1 MTNVRMWTITGLGLV
16 SLVIG
21 VILAGM
27 AVTSAQESSP
37 TPTPSASEPAGS
49 DGATDDT
56 DAGDC
61 PGGPHGLGGWRL
73 VEDAAAE
80 VLGMTESDLHTAF
93 ENGQTLADIAQSK
106 GISADDFKSQ
116 VTDKVTAA
124 VQEKLDAGDITQA
137 QFDAATANL
146 SDNIDNFI
154 NRAAPQRGG
163 PHGPGVWRLVE
174 DAVTSILGVS
184 ESDLHDAFDKGQ
196 TLADVARSKGTSV
209 DDLKAGII
217 EKVTAELKTK
227 LDAGDI
233 TQAQY
238 DNLTAD
244 LNDNIDNIVNSARP
258 MRGPGGHHGGFDRGG
273 PGFGEPGG
281 FFGDDS
287 GNSDTST
294 QTTSQA

>member
-1 MTNVRMWTITGLGLV
+1 MTNLRMWTITGLGLV

-61 PGGPHGLGGWRL
+61 PGGPHDLGGWRL

-116 VTDKVTAA
+116 VTDKVKAA
-124 VQEKLDAGDITQA
+124 LQEKLDAGEITQA

-146 SDNIDNFI
+146 NANIDDLI
-154 NRAAPQRGG
+154 NNAAPQRGG
-163 PHGPGVWRLVE
+163 PHGPGVWRLIE
-174 DAVTSILGVS
+174 DAATSFLGIT
-184 ESDLHDAFDKGQ
+184 ESDLHDAFDNGQ
-196 TLADVARSKGTSV
+196 TLADVAQAHGKSV
-209 DDLKAGII
+209 DDLKAGITSQ
-217 EKVTAELKTK
+217 VTAALQKK

-233 TQAQY
+233 TQAQF
-238 DNLTAD
+238 DALTSELNNNL
-244 LNDNIDNIVNSARP
+244 DNIVNSARP
-258 MRGPGGHHGGFDRGG
+258 MGGPGGHHGRGHGG

-281 FFGDDS
+281 FFGDGS
-287 GNSDTST
+287 GNSDTSS